1 MADFL
6 PIIKEGCRVKNFDE
20 FWREYPRKV
29 GKGAARVA
37 WSRAIKI
44 AAPEVIMAALRAQ
57 IAAGVFRVE
66 PTYQPHPR
74 TWLSQERW
82 EDEVGVDSRVMRLA
96 EAWRLACKNGN
107 DAAKG
112 MVKKDAAQMGIA
124 WRDVA
129 AEVVRAKAD
138 F

>member
-1 MADFL
+1 MSPAV
-6 PIIKEGCRVKNFDE
+6 PIRGRMVASQSTTENRCRDRHTE
-20 FWREYPRKV
+20 C
-29 GKGAARVA
+29 
-37 WSRAIKI
+37 S
-44 AAPEVIMAALRAQ
+44 MAALRAQ